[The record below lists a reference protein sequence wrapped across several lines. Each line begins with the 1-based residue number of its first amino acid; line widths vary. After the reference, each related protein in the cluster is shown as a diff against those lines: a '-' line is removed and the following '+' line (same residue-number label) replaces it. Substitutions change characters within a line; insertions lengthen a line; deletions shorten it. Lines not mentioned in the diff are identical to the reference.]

1 MKVTGTVLPSSPA
14 AVSAIK
20 GGEHK
25 GQEGRKRRFLPSK
38 MFQVL
43 YFNLQKHK
51 NSVLPKEINYLV
63 FSFPFR
69 N

>member
-1 MKVTGTVLPSSPA
+1 MKVTGTVLLSPPV
-14 AVSAIK
+14 AVSAVK
-20 GGEHK
+20 LGEHK
-25 GQEGRKRRFLPSK
+25 GQGGGKRRFLASSV
-38 MFQVL
+38 FQVL

-51 NSVLPKEINYLV
+51 NSVFAKEINFLI